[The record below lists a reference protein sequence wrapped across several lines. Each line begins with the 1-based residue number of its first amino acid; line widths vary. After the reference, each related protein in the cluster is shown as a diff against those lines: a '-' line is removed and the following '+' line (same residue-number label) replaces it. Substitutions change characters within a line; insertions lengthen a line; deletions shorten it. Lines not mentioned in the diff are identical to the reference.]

1 MGENVKYADYL
12 TDDGTL
18 KIIKKNKSFEFTN
31 PGILKLPIE
40 DIFRGGNSKP
50 RNPHMQTMLRMVGF
64 GDNAGSG
71 FPTILA
77 TWRAEGWIEPRL
89 VENTSLNQVTLEL
102 QMKKAENE
110 NVIENVIEISE
121 KQLQEIIPEYS
132 KKKIAKA
139 FEILKRIINN
149 LQVSIDEMR
158 IALDVTDRTI
168 ARYIYDLKENK
179 VIERIGPDNG
189 GFWKIL
195 L

>member
-1 MGENVKYADYL
+1 M
-12 TDDGTL
+12 

-110 NVIENVIEISE
+110 NIIENVIEISE

-139 FEILKRIINN
+139 FEILKMIINN
-149 LQVSIDEMR
+149 PQVSIDEMR

>member
-1 MGENVKYADYL
+1 
-12 TDDGTL
+12 
-18 KIIKKNKSFEFTN
+18 
-31 PGILKLPIE
+31 
-40 DIFRGGNSKP
+40 
-50 RNPHMQTMLRMVGF
+50 
-64 GDNAGSG
+64 
-71 FPTILA
+71 
-77 TWRAEGWIEPRL
+77 
-89 VENTSLNQVTLEL
+89 
-102 QMKKAENE
+102 MKKTENE

-139 FEILKRIINN
+139 FEILKMIINN
-149 LQVSIDEMR
+149 PQVSIDEMR

-179 VIERIGPDNG
+179 VKERIGPDNG

>member
-1 MGENVKYADYL
+1 
-12 TDDGTL
+12 
-18 KIIKKNKSFEFTN
+18 
-31 PGILKLPIE
+31 
-40 DIFRGGNSKP
+40 
-50 RNPHMQTMLRMVGF
+50 
-64 GDNAGSG
+64 
-71 FPTILA
+71 
-77 TWRAEGWIEPRL
+77 
-89 VENTSLNQVTLEL
+89 
-102 QMKKAENE
+102 MKKAENE

-139 FEILKRIINN
+139 FEILKMIINN
-149 LQVSIDEMR
+149 PQVSIDEMR